1 MNPSASFDME
11 RFYQALGDATRLRV
25 LNLLEQKELCVCFF
39 VEVLE
44 QPQPKISRHLSV
56 LRNAGLVTARRQG
69 TWMHYRIVAPEHRG
83 AARVLR
89 ETLSWMKTDREM
101 QEDRERL
108 ASAICFVK
116 KYEALQSAPVLP
128 SVDLDDAQ

>member
-1 MNPSASFDME
+1 ME
-11 RFYQALGDATRLRV
+11 RFYLALGDTTRLRL

-69 TWMHYRIVAPEHRG
+69 TWMHYRIVLPGHRG

-89 ETLSWMKTDREM
+89 ETLSWMKHDPRM

-116 KYEALQSAPVLP
+116 KYEALQSAPLLP
-128 SVDLDDAQ
+128 AMEPEEA